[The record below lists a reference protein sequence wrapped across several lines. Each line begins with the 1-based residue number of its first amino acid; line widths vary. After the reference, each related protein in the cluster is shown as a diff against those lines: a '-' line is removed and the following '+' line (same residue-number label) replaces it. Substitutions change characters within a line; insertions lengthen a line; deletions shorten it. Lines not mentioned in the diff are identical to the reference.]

1 MQPSIAFRFGK
12 HVPALDGVRGLAF
25 LLVFLNHWAIF
36 SVPEGGRS
44 SLPSLVLET
53 GQAGWSGVDLFFVL
67 SGFLITGI
75 LLDTR
80 DRPRFFSSF
89 YLRRTLR
96 IFPLYYVFL
105 FFLFVLLR
113 PLLHGNA
120 AYRDLL
126 ADQAWYWTY
135 LQNWRTAVHGWPDL
149 GMDHLWSLAVEEQ
162 FYMVW
167 PLAVFILGRER
178 IQRVALGM
186 IAGPALLRALLLF
199 APVLDRGSPATLV
212 YTSTITRVDAL
223 ACGAWVAAT
232 LRTPIGG
239 HTLSRWAPRVLVAAG
254 AGLLV
259 LVAFRHNL
267 RKSDVGA
274 QTFGFTLLALFFA
287 AMVAKIVTSPAD
299 SRLVRAFSWAPLRKV
314 GTLSYGAYVF
324 HYPIM
329 NAVSPFLP
337 ASILGRA
344 LFLPI
349 SGALTLGAALLS
361 WKVLEAPLLELKERI
376 SPSPL
381 QTPARETRVAP
392 SSSAEELPVATT
404 ASARMRARMS
414 S

>member
-1 MQPSIAFRFGK
+1 
-12 HVPALDGVRGLAF
+12 
-25 LLVFLNHWAIF
+25 
-36 SVPEGGRS
+36 
-44 SLPSLVLET
+44 
-53 GQAGWSGVDLFFVL
+53 FVL

-80 DRPRFFSSF
+80 DRPRFFLSF

-105 FFLFVLLR
+105 FFLFVVFR

-120 AYRDLL
+120 TYRELL

-135 LQNWRTAVHGWPDL
+135 LQNWRMAFHGWPEL

-167 PLAVFILGRER
+167 PLAVFLLGRQR

-186 IAGPALLRALLLF
+186 IAAPALLRALLLF
-199 APVLDRGSPATLV
+199 APVLHRGEPATLV
-212 YTSTITRVDAL
+212 YTSTFTRVDAL

-239 HTLSRWAPRVLVAAG
+239 YTLSKWAPRALAAAG
-254 AGLLV
+254 AGLLL

-274 QTFGFTLLALFFA
+274 QALGFSLLAVFFA
-287 AMVAKIVTSPAD
+287 ALVARIVTSPAD
-299 SRLVRAFSWAPLRKV
+299 SRLVRAFAWAPLRKV
-314 GTLSYGAYVF
+314 GTLSYAAYVF
-324 HYPIM
+324 HYPLM
-329 NAVSPFLP
+329 EAVSPFLP
-337 ASILGRA
+337 ASMLGRA
-344 LFLPI
+344 LFLPL
-349 SGALTLGAALLS
+349 SGALTFGAALLS
-361 WKVLEAPLLELKERI
+361 WKVLEAPLLEIKERI

-381 QTPARETRVAP
+381 QTPAPAARPRVVP
-392 SSSAEELPVATT
+392 SSGAAEELPVGTT
-404 ASARMRARMS
+404 ASARMRATLS